1 VTTIQVPT
9 HCPSC
14 SSVLEW
20 SNDQLFCRNSGC
32 DSQSQK
38 KIVHFA
44 KTLKIKGL
52 GPASVEKLGF
62 EGVAD
67 IYDADIEFLADR
79 LNSRKI
85 AEKLFQEIQ
94 NSKKASLNLLLPAM
108 SIPLIG
114 RTATD
119 KLSKCSNGLYEV
131 DAEVCKSAG
140 LGPKQTDS
148 LLGWLELN
156 DDLDLLPHSMEFE
169 KTTNLES
176 TESRGAVCISG
187 KLKSFKTKA
196 DATQALSELGY
207 SVKSSLTK
215 EVTILINESGIESA
229 KTKQARQAGI
239 TIIENLLDFIGEK
252 HGIA

>member
-1 VTTIQVPT
+1 MTTIQVPT
-9 HCPSC
+9 NCPSC
-14 SSVLEW
+14 NSVLEW
-20 SNDQLFCRNSGC
+20 SNDQLFCRNPNC

-44 KTLKIKGL
+44 KTLKINGL

-67 IYDADIEFLADR
+67 IYDADVEFLAEK
-79 LNSRKI
+79 LNSEKL
-85 AEKLFQEIQ
+85 AEKLFKEIQ
-94 NSKKASLNLLLPAM
+94 NSRKAPLNLLLPAM

-114 RTATD
+114 KTATE

-156 DDLDLLPHSMEFE
+156 DDLDLLPHSLEFE
-169 KTTNLES
+169 KTNVES

>member
-9 HCPSC
+9 NCPSC
-14 SSVLEW
+14 NYVLEW
-20 SNDQLFCRNSGC
+20 SNDQLFCRNSHC

-62 EGVAD
+62 ESVYD
-67 IYDADIEFLADR
+67 IYAADIEFLT
-79 LNSRKI
+79 
-85 AEKLFQEIQ
+85 EKLKSEKLAKKLLEEIQ
-94 NSKKASLNLLLPAM
+94 NSRKAPLNLLLPAM

-114 RTATD
+114 KTATD

-131 DAEVCKSAG
+131 DKEVCKSAG

-156 DDLDLLPHSMEFE
+156 NDLYLLPHSLMFE
-169 KTTNLES
+169 KTNLES
-176 TESRGAVCISG
+176 TECLGTVCISG
-187 KLKSFKTKA
+187 RLKSFKTKA
-196 DATQALSELGY
+196 DATKALSELGY
-207 SVKSSLTK
+207 LVKGSLTK
-215 EVTILINESGIESA
+215 DVTLLVNESGIESA
-229 KTKQARQAGI
+229 KTKQARESGV